1 MGSKH
6 LKPFAILAMGI
17 ILLSSCGIPDKD
29 KVPTQLAGDIVLLT
43 AQGAAAATLTQQAL
57 LIPTSTNTPE
67 ATATL
72 TPTVFTTPSPTISSA
87 PMLSVSK
94 DTNCRTGQGIEFD
107 KVGGLF
113 VGTMAEIVGVDS
125 TGGYFYIRNP
135 DNPQGY
141 CWIVNTFVI
150 LDGDISYL
158 PRFTPMPE
166 PTLAPTGTAGP
177 TFGIVSAKLDTCDP
191 NNWFEIVILNN
202 GNSILSSGSVAVFDS
217 DNLESIPANPVNDFV
232 NHDGCVSGSSQG
244 DLAVGESGY
253 IQSPTFSFDPSG
265 HEITLTIN
273 LCTEDDLGGTCTEKV
288 YIFTPQ

>member
-94 DTNCRTGQGIEFD
+94 DTNCRTGQGIEFA

-113 VGTMAEIVGVDS
+113 VGTMAEIIGVDS
-125 TGGYFYIRNP
+125 NGGYFYIRNP

-141 CWIVNTFVI
+141 CWIVNTFVTVV
-150 LDGDISYL
+150 GDISYL
-158 PRFTPMPE
+158 PRFTPMPQ
-166 PTLAPTGTAGP
+166 PTQSLTGTLEP
-177 TFGIVSAKLDTCDP
+177 TFGLVSGSVDSCNSD
-191 NNWFEIVILNN
+191 NWFEIVVVNT
-202 GNSILSSGSVAVFDS
+202 GNSIWSSNSVAIFDATTS
-217 DNLESIPANPVNDFV
+217 TFIPENFSNDFV
-232 NHDGCVSGSSQG
+232 NQDGCNPGSSQG
-244 DLAVGESGY
+244 DLAAGESGY
-253 IQSPTFSFDPSG
+253 IQSPSFTFDPTG
-265 HEITLTIN
+265 HEITLTIK
-273 LCTEDDLGGTCTEKV
+273 LCSEDDQGGFCAIKTFT
-288 YIFTPQ
+288 FTP